1 MLSRIIHE
9 KGDRISVKTGK
20 NASLQVFGR
29 IVETTENN
37 FIDPIASTP
46 PNDFVKKIQM
56 RMSVWFDDEIGLS
69 VNPDRP
75 VKT

>member
-56 RMSVWFDDEIGLS
+56 RMSVWFDDEACLS
-69 VNPDRP
+69 VKSERP